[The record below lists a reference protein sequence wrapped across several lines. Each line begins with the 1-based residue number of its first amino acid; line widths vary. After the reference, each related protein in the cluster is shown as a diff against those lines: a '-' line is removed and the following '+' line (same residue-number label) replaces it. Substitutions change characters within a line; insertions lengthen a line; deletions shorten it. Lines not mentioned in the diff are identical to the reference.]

1 LPRIPWPGGN
11 PGRPSGVGGISRVRG
26 SRTAHV
32 DSVTPGE
39 GERRVG
45 LEAGLRNKN
54 EMDQETPGSTFAG
67 PLKLEMTSDTPVQ
80 TGENKIMT
88 EVL

>member
-1 LPRIPWPGGN
+1 M
-11 PGRPSGVGGISRVRG
+11 
-26 SRTAHV
+26 AHE
-32 DSVTPGE
+32 DSVAPGE

-45 LEAGLRNKN
+45 REAGLRNKN

-67 PLKLEMTSDTPVQ
+67 SLKLDTTSDTPAQ
-80 TGENKIMT
+80 AGGNKIMT